1 MPEYDYSLGKMAG
14 LGEMPGI
21 SNVIRR
27 LVKYRKII

>member
-21 SNVIRR
+21 SNIIRR
-27 LVKYRKII
+27 CRINSRAT